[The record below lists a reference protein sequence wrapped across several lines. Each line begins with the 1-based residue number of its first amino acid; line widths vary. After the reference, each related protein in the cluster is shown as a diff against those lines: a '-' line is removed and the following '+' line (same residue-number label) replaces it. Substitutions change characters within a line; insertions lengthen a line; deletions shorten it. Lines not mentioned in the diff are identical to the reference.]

1 MLIEPLSN
9 VFTQIEYLGM
19 LAKVEKNQY
28 LDKQLVKIAMNII
41 RNINDLKKG
50 QTNWYGKYQKHRL
63 RNILRRTLKQL

>member
-41 RNINDLKKG
+41 RNTNDLKKG
-50 QTNWYGKYQKHRL
+50 QTNWYGKISETQ
-63 RNILRRTLKQL
+63 T